1 MPQRID
7 DLVEFCRFLL
17 QRFLA
22 DRGPQ
27 SAAALTYTTLF
38 AVVPMMTVTFAMLS
52 AIPAFQG
59 VGEQIQMYIFSNFI
73 PSTGATI
80 QQYLVAF
87 TDQARQLTWFGVGF
101 LMATALMMLLTIE
114 KAFNAIWR
122 VRQPRRGMSSFLLYW
137 AILSLGPLL
146 LGAAF
151 AMSTYITSLSLISGP
166 DALLGVGILLKAMPL
181 ILSIAA
187 FTLIYAAVPNTRVS
201 LRHALVGGVFTA
213 VLFEAAKQLFGL
225 YVRFFPSYQLIYG
238 AFAAVPLF
246 LLWIYLSWMIVL
258 FGAELVCGQSSS
270 QRWRRQ
276 STPRLLVMLVLL
288 RILHERQQSGRE
300 VRLRDVH
307 RSGWLLPQDEWDEIL
322 EFFERER
329 LVCRTGSS
337 GWVLCRDLDH
347 YSFDRLLRHNPWPMA
362 GSQALPKQLDEPWY
376 PAVRQSLELLRS
388 EQTRLFG
395 GSIADW
401 LQGEEGVSAAS
412 RRKAG
417 APGVESTGLSE
428 DER

>member
-1 MPQRID
+1 MPRRIE
-7 DLVEFCRFLL
+7 DLFEFCRFLL

-59 VGEQIQMYIFSNFI
+59 VGEQIQMYIFSNFV

-80 QQYLVAF
+80 QQYLIAF

-101 LMATALMMLLTIE
+101 LMATALMMMLTIE
-114 KAFNAIWR
+114 KAFNLIWR

-166 DALLGVGILLKAMPL
+166 HALIGAGTLLKAMPL
-181 ILSIAA
+181 VLSIAA
-187 FTLIYAAVPNTRVS
+187 FTLLYAAVPNTRVP

-213 VLFEAAKQLFGL
+213 VLFEAAKQAFGL
-225 YVRFFPSYQLIYG
+225 YVTYFPSYQLIYG

-246 LLWIYLSWMIVL
+246 LLWIYLSWIIVL

-270 QRWRRQ
+270 LQWRRQ
-276 STPRLLVMLVLL
+276 STPRFLVMLALL
-288 RILHERQQSGRE
+288 RILYERQQNGRE

-307 RSGWLLPQDEWDEIL
+307 ASGWLLPEDEWDEIL
-322 EFFERER
+322 EFFEREQ
-329 LVCRTGSS
+329 LACRTGSA
-337 GWVLCRDLDH
+337 GWVLCRDLNH
-347 YSFDRLLRHNPWPMA
+347 YSFDELLRHNPWPLS
-362 GSQALPKQLDEPWY
+362 GSQPLPERLPEPWY
-376 PAVRQSLELLRS
+376 PAVRQSLEALRS
-388 EQTRLFG
+388 EQARLFG
-395 GSIADW
+395 GSVADW
-401 LQGEEGVSAAS
+401 LQA
-412 RRKAG
+412 RK
-417 APGVESTGLSE
+417 T
-428 DER
+428 

>member
-1 MPQRID
+1 MQQRIND
-7 DLVEFCRFLL
+7 FMEFGRFLV

-22 DRGPQ
+22 DRGPH

-80 QQYLVAF
+80 QEYLVAF

-101 LMATALMMLLTIE
+101 LTATALMMLLTIE
-114 KAFNAIWR
+114 KAFNVIWR

-146 LGAAF
+146 LGAGF

-166 DALLGVGILLKAMPL
+166 HALIGVRTILKAMPL
-181 ILSIAA
+181 VLSIAA
-187 FTLIYAAVPNTRVS
+187 FTLIYAAVPNTRVP

-213 VLFEAAKQLFGL
+213 VLFEAAKQMFGL
-225 YVRFFPSYQLIYG
+225 YVSYFPSYQLIYG

-246 LLWIYLSWMIVL
+246 LLWVYLSWMIVL
-258 FGAELVCGQSSS
+258 FGAELVCGLSSS
-270 QRWRRQ
+270 QQWRRR
-276 STPRLLVMLVLL
+276 SVPRLLVMLGLL
-288 RILHERQQSGRE
+288 RVLYESHQAGRE
-300 VRLRDVH
+300 VRLRDAH
-307 RSGWLLPQDEWDEIL
+307 RSGWQLPEDEWDEIF
-322 EFFERER
+322 EFFEREQ

-337 GWVLCRDLDH
+337 GWVLCRDLNH
-347 YSFDRLLRHNPWPMA
+347 YSFDRLLRHNPWPLSGM
-362 GSQALPKQLDEPWY
+362 QALPAHLDEPWY
-376 PAVRQSLELLRS
+376 PTLRQSLELLQQ
-388 EQTRLFG
+388 EQANLFG
-395 GSIADW
+395 GSVADW
-401 LQGEEGVSAAS
+401 LQA
-412 RRKAG
+412 RR
-417 APGVESTGLSE
+417 V
-428 DER
+428 

>member
-1 MPQRID
+1 MQQRIND
-7 DLVEFCRFLL
+7 FMEFSRFLV

-22 DRGPQ
+22 DRGPH

-80 QQYLVAF
+80 QEYLVAF

-114 KAFNAIWR
+114 KAFNVIWR

-146 LGAAF
+146 LGAGF

-166 DALLGVGILLKAMPL
+166 HALIGARTMLKVMPL
-181 ILSIAA
+181 VLSVAA
-187 FTLIYAAVPNTRVS
+187 FTLIYAAVPNTRVP
-201 LRHALVGGVFTA
+201 LRHAVVGGVFTA
-213 VLFEAAKQLFGL
+213 VLFEAAKQMFGL
-225 YVRFFPSYQLIYG
+225 YVSYFPSYQLIYG

-246 LLWIYLSWMIVL
+246 LLWVYLSWMIVL
-258 FGAELVCGQSSS
+258 FGAEVVCGMSSS
-270 QRWRRQ
+270 QQWRRR
-276 STPRLLVMLVLL
+276 SVPRLLVMLGLL
-288 RILHERQQSGRE
+288 RVLYESHQTGRE
-300 VRLRDVH
+300 VRLRDAH
-307 RSGWLLPQDEWDEIL
+307 RSGWQLPEDEWDEIF
-322 EFFERER
+322 EFFEREQ

-337 GWVLCRDLDH
+337 GWVLCRDLNH
-347 YSFDRLLRHNPWPMA
+347 YSFDRLLRHNPWPLSGM
-362 GSQALPKQLDEPWY
+362 QALPEHLDEPWY
-376 PAVRQSLELLRS
+376 PTLRQTLELLQQ
-388 EQTRLFG
+388 EQANLFG
-395 GSIADW
+395 GSVADW
-401 LQGEEGVSAAS
+401 LQA
-412 RRKAG
+412 RR
-417 APGVESTGLSE
+417 V
-428 DER
+428 

>member
-1 MPQRID
+1 MQQRIND
-7 DLVEFCRFLL
+7 FMEFGRFLV

-22 DRGPQ
+22 DRGPH

-114 KAFNAIWR
+114 KAFNVIWR

-146 LGAAF
+146 LGAGF

-166 DALLGVGILLKAMPL
+166 HALLGVRTVLKAMPL
-181 ILSIAA
+181 VLSIAA
-187 FTLIYAAVPNTRVS
+187 FTLIYAAVPNTRVP
-201 LRHALVGGVFTA
+201 LRHAFVGGVFTA

-225 YVRFFPSYQLIYG
+225 YVSYFPSYQLIYG

-246 LLWIYLSWMIVL
+246 LLWVYLSWMIVL
-258 FGAELVCGQSSS
+258 FGAELVCGLSSS
-270 QRWRRQ
+270 QQWRRR
-276 STPRLLVMLVLL
+276 SVPRLLVMLGLL
-288 RILHERQQSGRE
+288 RVLYESHQAGRE
-300 VRLRDVH
+300 VRLRDAH
-307 RSGWLLPQDEWDEIL
+307 RSGWQLPEDEWDEIF
-322 EFFERER
+322 EFFEREQ

-337 GWVLCRDLDH
+337 GWVLCRDLNH
-347 YSFDRLLRHNPWPMA
+347 YSFDRLLRHNPWPLSGM
-362 GSQALPKQLDEPWY
+362 QALPEHLDEPWY
-376 PAVRQSLELLRS
+376 PTLRQSLELLQR
-388 EQTRLFG
+388 EQASLFG
-395 GSIADW
+395 GSVADW
-401 LQGEEGVSAAS
+401 LQA
-412 RRKAG
+412 RR
-417 APGVESTGLSE
+417 V
-428 DER
+428 

>member
-1 MPQRID
+1 MPRRIE
-7 DLVEFCRFLL
+7 DLFEFCRFLL

-59 VGEQIQMYIFSNFI
+59 VGEQIQMYIFNNFI

-101 LMATALMMLLTIE
+101 LMATALMMMLTIE
-114 KAFNAIWR
+114 KAFNVIWR

-151 AMSTYITSLSLISGP
+151 AMSTYVTSLSLISGP
-166 DALLGVGILLKAMPL
+166 HALIGAGMLLKAMPL

-187 FTLIYAAVPNTRVS
+187 FTLVYAAVPNTRVP

-213 VLFEAAKQLFGL
+213 VLFEAAKKAFGL
-225 YVRFFPSYQLIYG
+225 YVSFFPSYQLIYG

-246 LLWIYLSWMIVL
+246 LLWIYLSWIIVL

-270 QRWRRQ
+270 QQWRRQ
-276 STPRLLVMLVLL
+276 STPRFLVMLALL
-288 RILHERQQSGRE
+288 RILHERQQAGKE

-307 RSGWLLPQDEWDEIL
+307 RSGWLLPEDEWDEIM
-322 EFFERER
+322 EFFEREQ
-329 LVCRTGSS
+329 LACRTGSA
-337 GWVLCRDLDH
+337 GWVLCRDLNH
-347 YSFDRLLRHNPWPMA
+347 YSFDELLRHNPWPMP
-362 GSQALPKQLDEPWY
+362 GSQPLPERLDEPWY
-376 PAVRQSLELLRS
+376 PAVRQSFETLRS
-388 EQTRLFG
+388 EQTRLFT
-395 GSIADW
+395 GSVAEW
-401 LQGEEGVSAAS
+401 LQTREKRV
-412 RRKAG
+412 
-417 APGVESTGLSE
+417 P
-428 DER
+428 

>member
-1 MPQRID
+1 MQQRIKD
-7 DLVEFCRFLL
+7 FTEFGRFLV

-22 DRGPQ
+22 DRGPH

-114 KAFNAIWR
+114 KAFNVIWR
-122 VRQPRRGMSSFLLYW
+122 VRQPRRGISSFLLYW

-146 LGAAF
+146 LGAGF

-166 DALLGVGILLKAMPL
+166 DALIGARTVLKAMPL
-181 ILSIAA
+181 VLSIAA
-187 FTLIYAAVPNTRVS
+187 FTLIYAAVPNTRVP
-201 LRHALVGGVFTA
+201 LRHAVVGGTFTA

-225 YVRFFPSYQLIYG
+225 YVSYFPSYQLIYG

-246 LLWIYLSWMIVL
+246 LLWVYLSWMIVL
-258 FGAELVCGQSSS
+258 FGAELVCGLSSS
-270 QRWRRQ
+270 QQWRRR
-276 STPRLLVMLVLL
+276 SIPRLLVMLGLL
-288 RILHERQQSGRE
+288 RVLYDSQLAGRE
-300 VRLRDVH
+300 VRLRDAH
-307 RSGWLLPQDEWDEIL
+307 RSGWPLPEDEWDEIF
-322 EFFERER
+322 EFFEREH
-329 LVCRTGSS
+329 LVCRTGS
-337 GWVLCRDLDH
+337 GWVLCRDLHH
-347 YSFDRLLRHNPWPMA
+347 YSFDQLLRCNPWPLS
-362 GSQALPKQLDEPWY
+362 GRQSLPEHLDEPWY
-376 PAVRQSLELLRS
+376 PTLRQSFELLHR
-388 EQTRLFG
+388 EQANLFG
-395 GSIADW
+395 GSVADW
-401 LQGEEGVSAAS
+401 LQA
-412 RRKAG
+412 RR
-417 APGVESTGLSE
+417 V
-428 DER
+428 

>member
-1 MPQRID
+1 MQQRIND
-7 DLVEFCRFLL
+7 FMEFGRFLV

-22 DRGPQ
+22 DRGPH

-80 QQYLVAF
+80 QEYLVAF

-114 KAFNAIWR
+114 KAFNVIWR

-146 LGAAF
+146 LGAGF

-166 DALLGVGILLKAMPL
+166 HALIGVRTILKAMPL
-181 ILSIAA
+181 VLSIAA
-187 FTLIYAAVPNTRVS
+187 FTLIYAAVPNTRVP

-213 VLFEAAKQLFGL
+213 VLFEAAKQMFGL
-225 YVRFFPSYQLIYG
+225 YVSYFPSYQLIYG

-246 LLWIYLSWMIVL
+246 LLWVYLSWMIVL
-258 FGAELVCGQSSS
+258 FGAELVCGLSSS
-270 QRWRRQ
+270 QQWRRR
-276 STPRLLVMLVLL
+276 SVPRLLVMLGLL
-288 RILHERQQSGRE
+288 RVLYESHQAGRE
-300 VRLRDVH
+300 VRLRDAH
-307 RSGWLLPQDEWDEIL
+307 RSGWQLPEDEWDEIF
-322 EFFERER
+322 EFFEREQ

-337 GWVLCRDLDH
+337 GWVLCRDLNH
-347 YSFDRLLRHNPWPMA
+347 YSFDRLLRHNPWPLSGM
-362 GSQALPKQLDEPWY
+362 QALPAHLDEPWY
-376 PAVRQSLELLRS
+376 PTLRQSLELLQQ
-388 EQTRLFG
+388 EQANLFG
-395 GSIADW
+395 GSVADW
-401 LQGEEGVSAAS
+401 LQA
-412 RRKAG
+412 RR
-417 APGVESTGLSE
+417 V
-428 DER
+428 